1 MRFRIGKG
9 GRAWLPL
16 FCVRMIRIS
25 KNPEIRLPVSGFLI
39 GHCFSDDLVCRGRL
53 KTFILGY
60 WV

>member
-1 MRFRIGKG
+1 MDAAFL
-9 GRAWLPL
+9 RADDPN
-16 FCVRMIRIS
+16 I